1 MSPASSQAYGKALLF
16 GRSLSRSKLLGYLIT
31 KHLDYHARARR
42 ATGRVIDSHSFTQH
56 TNLVESAFKRSC
68 AARVMQPVGH
78 AQPRTLIC
86 IETHRLSPVLR
97 GPTRP
102 VQSSASAAGCSC
114 MTWSYSSRS
123 TAVTPTRASPIPR
136 ARELQLDIHMFIGR
150 NHMFNGPYS
159 WNSCVHDTSTRSGLR
174 YRRPPAN

>member
-1 MSPASSQAYGKALLF
+1 MHVRYAYHTSTTTSLAIDRLEAHGVSDTSRAGSAFVRTCTRDCVAACVQLSWLCPRPAA
-16 GRSLSRSKLLGYLIT
+16 SRP
-31 KHLDYHARARR
+31 ARAAPPAGGCAPR
-42 ATGRVIDSHSFTQH
+42 AP
-56 TNLVESAFKRSC
+56 L
-68 AARVMQPVGH
+68 
-78 AQPRTLIC
+78 
-86 IETHRLSPVLR
+86 ETHRLSPVSC